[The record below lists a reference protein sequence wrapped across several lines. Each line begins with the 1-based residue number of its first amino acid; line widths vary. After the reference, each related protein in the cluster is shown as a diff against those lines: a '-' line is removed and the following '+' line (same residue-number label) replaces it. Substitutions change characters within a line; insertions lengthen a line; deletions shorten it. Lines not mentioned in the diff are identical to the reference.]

1 MTERVHPADVW
12 WPEIPAV
19 EPDADRRLAHL
30 PARVALEGG
39 ALGGPSEA
47 TAGRRGALV
56 KLLDVGR
63 RVDLYV
69 VAADVRTTADDV
81 VEGVRELVGLAV
93 RFGESVEV
101 HPSID
106 GVPDDASAA
115 AAVAAGVFAP
125 GLDPQARV
133 DRLRGAWEGEA
144 SEDAALRVR
153 RLDDLVRRLTFDM
166 LEDAY
171 LYRSTTFP
179 GQPMRKHV
187 AVDRAVA
194 MLGEANRWKRQVRMH
209 TFGGTRRMV
218 VIPTWQCELR
228 CAYCFIPKQDG
239 RTMTPETVDRAVDFL
254 FSTDRDAV
262 ELQFFGGEALIEADL
277 VRRAMT
283 RAVRRGAE
291 TGKGV
296 GFILSSNGW
305 SLTPENLAWLADF
318 PVRLELSL
326 DGKPETQR
334 KYRPSRYRHEDSYAH
349 SIATHAGAIQ
359 ASGIPHWVIMVVH
372 PLDVDQMP
380 ANFFHIADLGFGRI
394 QINNMLGRVW
404 TPEQMASFAR
414 GLHAI
419 GLELRRRWAAGQT
432 IEFINMNHSPLA
444 MRLNGEVTVDWDG
457 TIFGGNQFLHETEN
471 KPLFKVGHLDE
482 ATGID
487 RYWIDQTDNNFLL
500 LHGYK
505 PHVTDNNV
513 EVGKILASFI
523 QWMNRDGFGPRGPL
537 SASERAALAS
547 KGRPPVEA
555 PAARR

>member
-1 MTERVHPADVW
+1 MTERVLPADVW
-12 WPEIPAV
+12 WPEIPTV

-30 PARVALEGG
+30 APRVTLEGG
-39 ALGGPSEA
+39 AFDAPDA
-47 TAGRRGALV
+47 VVAARRGALV
-56 KLLDVGR
+56 KLVEIGR
-63 RVDLYV
+63 SVDLEV
-69 VAADVRTTADDV
+69 VAARPTTSAEGV
-81 VEGVRELVGLAV
+81 LAGVREWVAILV
-93 RFGESVEV
+93 RFGERVQVRSTIEGLPVD
-101 HPSID
+101 P
-106 GVPDDASAA
+106 AAA
-115 AAVAAGVFAP
+115 AAVRAGVFDADL
-125 GLDPQARV
+125 GAEARIE
-133 DRLRGAWEGEA
+133 RLRGAWSPAADDEG
-144 SEDAALRVR
+144 ALRLR
-153 RLDDLVRRLTFDM
+153 RLDDLLRRVTFDM
-166 LEDAY
+166 LEDAH
-171 LYRSTTFP
+171 LYRSALFP

-194 MLGEANRWKRQVRMH
+194 ILGEPNRWKRQVRLH

-218 VIPTWQCELR
+218 MIPTWQCELR

-254 FSTDRDAV
+254 FSTDREAV
-262 ELQFFGGEALIEADL
+262 ELQFFGGEALIEAGM
-277 VRRAMT
+277 VRRAME
-283 RAVRRGAE
+283 RAVERGAQ
-291 TGKGV
+291 TGKEV

-305 SLTPENLAWLADF
+305 SLTPEVLAWLSAF

-326 DGKPETQR
+326 DGRPETQR
-334 KYRPSRYRHEDSYAH
+334 KYRPSRFRHEDSYAN
-349 SIATHAGAIQ
+349 SVATHAAAIQ

-380 ANFFHIADLGFGRI
+380 ENFFHIADLGFGRI

-414 GLHAI
+414 GLHRI
-419 GLELRRRWAAGQT
+419 GLELRRRWAEGQAL
-432 IEFINMNHSPLA
+432 EFINMNHSPLA

-482 ATGID
+482 GTGID

-523 QWMNRDGFGPRGPL
+523 QWMNRDGFGARGPL
-537 SASERAALAS
+537 NEAERAALAS
-547 KGRPPVEA
+547 KGRAPVEGQ
-555 PAARR
+555 AARR